1 MEIVGY
7 YDKTKTK
14 WCLSQLILGGNVV
27 EFEDEFEQIETP
39 SGILDKLNTLYSEK
53 KFSMKP
59 VKMVRKKNG
68 NFRVEFRDCLNNIKY
83 LELRKEI

>member
-7 YDKTKTK
+7 YDETKTK
-14 WCLSQLILGGNVV
+14 WALSHLVFGGNVV

-39 SGILDKLNTLYSEK
+39 TGILDKLTKLYSEK
-53 KFSMKP
+53 KISMKP

-83 LELRKEI
+83 LELIKE

>member
-14 WCLSQLILGGNVV
+14 WCLSHLIFGGNVV

-39 SGILDKLNTLYSEK
+39 TGVLDKLNKLYSEK
-53 KFSMKP
+53 KISMKP